1 MVRVRAL
8 VIFTLAI
15 VAACDSTT
23 AVAPTQNV
31 ATSLTI
37 VANDGGS
44 AQQLAL
50 ELGDTLTLSAV
61 ATNPLGLA
69 VPAGAVAWSS
79 TDAAVVQVDAS
90 GFVSAVGVG
99 TADIRASAGEAVS
112 SLQAVVSDTTSF

>member
-1 MVRVRAL
+1 MVQLRGL
-8 VIFTLAI
+8 VTFAVAVL
-15 VAACDSTT
+15 AACDSTT

-99 TADIRASAGEAVS
+99 TADIRAMAGGAVS
-112 SLQAVVSDTTSF
+112 ALDVVVSDTTTP